1 MPWITPTENDLVA
14 RLSGPE
20 LAAYRSAAL
29 KSGQADPVAPIL
41 AGVIGEVR
49 GYVAGH
55 KSNALGPTGQIPEEL
70 LDAAMAL
77 VVARLPARLPL
88 TLSEARIE
96 AKKDAISLLR
106 SVASGQF
113 YVAPAVTLAA
123 EQPGGGV
130 EQVDGDGH
138 YPTSTQLNGLI

>member
-1 MPWITPTENDLVA
+1 
-14 RLSGPE
+14 
-20 LAAYRSAAL
+20 
-29 KSGQADPVAPIL
+29 
-41 AGVIGEVR
+41 
-49 GYVAGH
+49 
-55 KSNALGPTGQIPEEL
+55 
-70 LDAAMAL
+70 MAL

-88 TLSEARIE
+88 TLSEARVE